1 MKSENREREEAFQ
14 HVYEDAFPILVR
26 VVYRIT
32 GNMDAAEEICQE
44 AFIRYYQRM
53 DSIPDAQQGKY
64 WLIRVSKNLALN
76 HEKRKGR
83 ERRAYERAFHEPS
96 PHMKSGED
104 HVLRGESVDT
114 VQQALDTI
122 PEKLRTVLILKEY
135 GDLSYKE
142 IGRVLGIS
150 EGNVKIRVFR
160 AREKLMNN
168 LNAGDVYV
176 P

>member
-14 HVYEDAFPILVR
+14 HVYEDTFPILVR

-96 PHMKSGED
+96 QHMKSGED
-104 HVLRGESVDT
+104 QVLRGESVDT
-114 VQQALDTI
+114 VQHALDTI

>member
-1 MKSENREREEAFQ
+1 MTWGNQKDSEFQ
-14 HVYEDAFPILVR
+14 RFYAEVFPILVR

-53 DSIPDAQQGKY
+53 DTLPDAQQGKY
-64 WLIRVSKNLALN
+64 WIIRVAKNLALN

-83 ERRAYERAFHEPS
+83 ERRAYERSYHEPK
-96 PHMKSGED
+96 PTPESGEQMAM
-104 HVLRGESVDT
+104 RGEASGA
-114 VQQALDTI
+114 VQAALDRL
-122 PEKLRTVLILKEY
+122 PDKLRSVLVLKEY

-142 IGRVLGIS
+142 IGEVLGIS
-150 EGNVKIRVFR
+150 EGNVKVRVFR
-160 AREKLMNN
+160 ARERLMEY
-168 LNAGDVYV
+168 LKGEDVYV